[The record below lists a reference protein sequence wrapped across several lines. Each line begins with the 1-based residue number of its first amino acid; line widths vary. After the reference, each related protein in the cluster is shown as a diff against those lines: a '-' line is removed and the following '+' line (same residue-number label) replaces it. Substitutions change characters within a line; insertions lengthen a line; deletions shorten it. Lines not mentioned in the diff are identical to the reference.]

1 MNSVETRTDEEIEIC
16 RLFDRIR
23 SLGALKKELAD
34 KKIKEIIEI
43 KGEEYPAD
51 AIADSMLA
59 FDLRDFK
66 KLVDGSDP
74 FYADFISEIEQLPG
88 MAKTMKSL
96 DQYEASVAS

>member
-1 MNSVETRTDEEIEIC
+1 
-16 RLFDRIR
+16 
-23 SLGALKKELAD
+23 
-34 KKIKEIIEI
+34 
-43 KGEEYPAD
+43 
-51 AIADSMLA
+51 MLA